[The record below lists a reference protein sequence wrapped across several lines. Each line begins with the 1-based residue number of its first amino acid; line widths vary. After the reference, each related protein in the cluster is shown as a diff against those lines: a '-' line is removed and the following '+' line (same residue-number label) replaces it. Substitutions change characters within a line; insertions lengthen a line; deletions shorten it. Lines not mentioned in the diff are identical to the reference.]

1 MRRSRYPSGVSDERP
16 LSAEPGLPTMRAT
29 WLDGGAAQRLHARAG
44 AARWGLTIDRFH
56 ETLERVATR
65 RFTGPPP
72 SARDVESYLESL
84 HLEDLALARGC
95 ADGLDVAWEAFVD
108 RHWRDVTRAAR
119 AIAGDADGE
128 EIADALLA
136 DLFARGA
143 AGSPRRPLFD
153 YFHGRS
159 RLATWLRALVAQ
171 RHVDRLRATRRLT
184 SFEDGEADAWPA
196 PDPSPEDQRGGLGGH
211 VERAL
216 DRAVSALEPRDR
228 LRLAYYHADDLTL
241 AAVGRLLGEHEAT
254 VSRKLQKTRDQI
266 KAAIDAV
273 LTRDLRLGPEEL
285 RSCYE
290 QAIQL
295 GRFDVGRL
303 KVDGSAP
310 PATDTSP
317 PAAGPRKVS
326 TLRRSKERGSRE
338 RDGTP

>member
-1 MRRSRYPSGVSDERP
+1 M
-16 LSAEPGLPTMRAT
+16 SAERTTSAESGQPAIRAA
-29 WLDGGAAQRLHARAG
+29 WLDADAAQRLHAKAG
-44 AARWGLTIDRFH
+44 AARWGLTVDRFH
-56 ETLERVATR
+56 ETLLRVAAK

-72 SARDVESYLESL
+72 SAAELEAYLESL

-136 DLFARGA
+136 DLFARGE
-143 AGSPRRPLFD
+143 AGAPRRPLFD

-159 RLATWLRALVAQ
+159 RLATWLRALVSQ

-184 SFEDGEADAWPA
+184 TFEDGEADAWPS
-196 PDPSPEDQRGGLGGH
+196 PEPSPEDRPAALGGH

-216 DRAVSALEPRDR
+216 DQALAALDPRDR

-254 VSRKLQKTRDQI
+254 VSRKLQKTRDQL

-273 LTRDLRLGPEEL
+273 LTTDLRLGPDE
-285 RSCYE
+285 RRACYE

-295 GRFDVGRL
+295 GRFDIAQL
-303 KVDGSAP
+303 KPAGAGPRPEASPRDG
-310 PATDTSP
+310 
-317 PAAGPRKVS
+317 PAAGVPRKVS
-326 TLRRSKERGSRE
+326 PLTRSRE

>member
-1 MRRSRYPSGVSDERP
+1 MSVERP
-16 LSAEPGLPTMRAT
+16 ASAEPGQPAMRGT
-29 WLDGGAAQRLHARAG
+29 WLDADAARRLHARAG
-44 AARWGLTIDRFH
+44 AARWGLTVDRFH
-56 ETLERVATR
+56 ETLLRVAGK
-65 RFTGPPP
+65 RFAGPPP
-72 SARDVESYLESL
+72 SAQDLEAYLETL

-119 AIAGDADGE
+119 AMAGDADGE

-136 DLFARGA
+136 DLFARGEAGA
-143 AGSPRRPLFD
+143 ARRPLFD

-159 RLATWLRALVAQ
+159 RLATWLRALVSQ

-184 SFEDGEADAWPA
+184 SFEDGEADAWPS
-196 PDPSPEDQRGGLGGH
+196 PEPSPDNRPAALGGH

-216 DRAVSALEPRDR
+216 DRALSALPPRDR

-254 VSRKLQKTRDQI
+254 VSRKLQKTRDQL

-273 LTRDLRLGPEEL
+273 LTGELRLSPEE
-285 RSCYE
+285 RRACYE
-290 QAIQL
+290 DAIQL
-295 GRFDVGRL
+295 GRFDIGQL
-303 KVDGSAP
+303 KPASATP
-310 PATDTSP
+310 PQPASGPSP
-317 PAAGPRKVS
+317 GASRKVS
-326 TLRRSKERGSRE
+326 PLTRSRE

>member
-1 MRRSRYPSGVSDERP
+1 MSVERTASADSGQP
-16 LSAEPGLPTMRAT
+16 AIRAA
-29 WLDGGAAQRLHARAG
+29 WLDAEAAQRMHAQAG
-44 AARWGLTIDRFH
+44 AARWGLTVDRFH
-56 ETLERVATR
+56 ETLLRVAAK

-72 SARDVESYLESL
+72 SAKELEAYLESL

-95 ADGLDVAWEAFVD
+95 ADGLDIAWEAFVD
-108 RHWRDVTRAAR
+108 RHWREVTRAAR

-136 DLFARGA
+136 DLFARGEAGA
-143 AGSPRRPLFD
+143 ARRPLFD

-159 RLATWLRALVAQ
+159 RLGTWLRALVSQ

-184 SFEDGEADAWPA
+184 SFEDGEADAWPSA
-196 PDPSPEDQRGGLGGH
+196 DPSPDDRPAEVGGH

-216 DRAVSALEPRDR
+216 DRALSALEPRDR

-273 LTRDLRLGPEEL
+273 LTTELRLGPDE
-285 RSCYE
+285 RRACYE
-290 QAIQL
+290 DAIQL
-295 GRFDVGRL
+295 GRFDIGQL
-303 KVDGSAP
+303 KAPGADLAPGARP
-310 PATDTSP
+310 PAGPS
-317 PAAGPRKVS
+317 AGPRRKVS
-326 TLRRSKERGSRE
+326 PLTRSRE

>member
-1 MRRSRYPSGVSDERP
+1 MSVERTS
-16 LSAEPGLPTMRAT
+16 SAEPGQPAIRAA
-29 WLDGGAAQRLHARAG
+29 WLDADAAQRLHARAG
-44 AARWGLTIDRFH
+44 AARWGLTVDRFH
-56 ETLERVATR
+56 ETLLRVAAR

-72 SARDVESYLESL
+72 SPRDLEAYLESL

-108 RHWRDVTRAAR
+108 RHWREVTRAAR

-143 AGSPRRPLFD
+143 AGTARRPLFD

-184 SFEDGEADAWPA
+184 TFEDGEADAWPS
-196 PDPSPEDQRGGLGGH
+196 PEPSPEDRPAGVAGH

-216 DRAVSALEPRDR
+216 DRALSALEPRDR
-228 LRLAYYHADDLTL
+228 LRLAYYHADDMTL

-254 VSRKLQKTRDQI
+254 VSRKLQKTRDQL

-273 LTRDLRLGPEEL
+273 LTTELRLGPEE
-285 RSCYE
+285 RRACYE

-295 GRFDVGRL
+295 GRFDIAQL
-303 KVDGSAP
+303 KP
-310 PATDTSP
+310 PATGPP
-317 PAAGPRKVS
+317 PASGPRAGPPAGAARKVS
-326 TLRRSKERGSRE
+326 SLTRSRE

>member
-1 MRRSRYPSGVSDERP
+1 MSGEPSA
-16 LSAEPGLPTMRAT
+16 SADSGQPALRGT
-29 WLDGGAAQRLHARAG
+29 WLDADAAQRLHARAG
-44 AARWGLTIDRFH
+44 AARWGLTVDRFH
-56 ETLERVATR
+56 ETLDRVAGR
-65 RFTGPPP
+65 RFPGTPP
-72 SARDVESYLESL
+72 SVREVERYLDTL

-95 ADGLDVAWEAFVD
+95 ADGFDVAWEAFVD
-108 RHWRDVTRAAR
+108 HHWREVTRAAR

-136 DLFARGA
+136 DLFARGEP
-143 AGSPRRPLFD
+143 GSARRPLFD

-159 RLATWLRALVAQ
+159 RLGTWLRALVSQ

-184 SFEDGEADAWPA
+184 SFDDGDADAWPA
-196 PDPSPEDQRGGLGGH
+196 VDASPEDESGRLGGH

-216 DRAVSALEPRDR
+216 DQALAALPPRER

-254 VSRKLQKTRDQI
+254 VSRKLQKTRDQL

-273 LTRDLRLGPEEL
+273 LTTELRLGADE
-285 RSCYE
+285 RRACYE

-295 GRFDVGRL
+295 GHFDVASLRGER
-303 KVDGSAP
+303 P
-310 PATDTSP
+310 PP
-317 PAAGPRKVS
+317 PAAFPPAAAPRPRAPAEMPRAPAAGKFSDVI
-326 TLRRSKERGSRE
+326 RSRK

>member
-1 MRRSRYPSGVSDERP
+1 MSVERTS
-16 LSAEPGLPTMRAT
+16 SAGPGQPAIRAA
-29 WLDGGAAQRLHARAG
+29 WLDADAAQRLHARAG
-44 AARWGLTIDRFH
+44 AARWGLTVDRFH
-56 ETLERVATR
+56 ETLLRVASK

-72 SARDVESYLESL
+72 SARDLEAYLESL

-108 RHWRDVTRAAR
+108 RHWREVTRAAR

-136 DLFARGA
+136 DLFARGE
-143 AGSPRRPLFD
+143 AGTPRRPLFD

-159 RLATWLRALVAQ
+159 RLATWLRALVSQ

-184 SFEDGEADAWPA
+184 TFEDGEAEAWPS
-196 PDPSPEDQRGGLGGH
+196 PDPSPEERPAGLDGH

-216 DRAVSALEPRDR
+216 DRALSALDPRDR

-254 VSRKLQKTRDQI
+254 VSRKLQKTRDQL

-273 LTRDLRLGPEEL
+273 LTTELRLGPDE
-285 RSCYE
+285 RRACYE

-295 GRFDVGRL
+295 GRFDIAQL
-303 KVDGSAP
+303 KP
-310 PATDTSP
+310 PATGPPPQPGSRAGP
-317 PAAGPRKVS
+317 PAGGARKVS
-326 TLRRSKERGSRE
+326 PLTRSRE

>member
-1 MRRSRYPSGVSDERP
+1 MTASADSGQ
-16 LSAEPGLPTMRAT
+16 PTLRGT
-29 WLDGGAAQRLHARAG
+29 WLDADAAQRLHARAG

-56 ETLERVATR
+56 ETLARVAAR
-65 RFTGPPP
+65 RFTGPAPTP
-72 SARDVESYLESL
+72 REVEGYLETL

-108 RHWRDVTRAAR
+108 RHWRDATRAAR
-119 AIAGDADGE
+119 VIAGDAEGD

-136 DLFARGA
+136 DLFARGGP
-143 AGSPRRPLFD
+143 GSARRPLFD

-159 RLATWLRALVAQ
+159 RLGTWLRALVAQ

-184 SFEDGEADAWPA
+184 TFEDGDAETRPSA
-196 PDPSPEDQRGGLGGH
+196 DPSPEDQPGRLGGH

-216 DRAVSALEPRDR
+216 DAALAALPPRDR

-254 VSRKLQKTRDQI
+254 VSRKLQRTREQI

-273 LTRDLRLGPEEL
+273 LTNELRLGPDE
-285 RSCYE
+285 RRACYE
-290 QAIQL
+290 QAIVL
-295 GRFDVGRL
+295 GRFDIASL
-303 KVDGSAP
+303 KAAGAG
-310 PATDTSP
+310 
-317 PAAGPRKVS
+317 PAAGEASRAGPVRKVS
-326 TLRRSKERGSRE
+326 SLMRSTE